1 MMLESV
7 CAETAT
13 ILVVDDEPS
22 ILGIIAVLLKAN
34 GYRVLTSHDPGHALR
49 LCEQYPEPIH
59 LMITDVLM
67 PYMNGRQLASQALVH
82 RRDMRVIFISA
93 DDNGI
98 LANGTGLSD
107 GMAFVQKP
115 FEPSALLQKVRKA
128 LGAIG

>member
-1 MMLESV
+1 MLESV

-22 ILGIIAVLLKAN
+22 ILRLIAILLKTN

-59 LMITDVLM
+59 LMITDVVM
-67 PYMNGRQLASQALVH
+67 PYMNGRELAYQALVH
-82 RRDMRVIFISA
+82 RKDMRVIFISA

-98 LANGTGLSD
+98 LTKGAGIGD
-107 GMAFVQKP
+107 DMAFVQKP

-128 LGAIG
+128 LESIG